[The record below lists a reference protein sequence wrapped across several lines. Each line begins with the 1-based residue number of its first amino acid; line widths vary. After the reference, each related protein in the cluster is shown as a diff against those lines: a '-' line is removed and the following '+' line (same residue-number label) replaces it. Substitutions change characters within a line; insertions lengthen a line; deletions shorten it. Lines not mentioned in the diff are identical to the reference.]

1 MIDHV
6 NMDALSK
13 FFDDIHLNKSEYI
26 YIKAQGEWAFKTQ
39 DQSALLAYIV
49 LTGSVYIQ
57 LNVSEKITARAG
69 DIILIPSGK
78 AHHATD
84 SKATA
89 SKLVDPVD
97 ITPLFNG
104 HRHDPIELGSSTSE
118 NTLLLCLRCQV
129 DTYMAGPLINALP
142 SIMHIQHENQAT
154 PPEWLQI
161 GLYFL
166 AVETQK
172 IQPGHDK
179 IIDHLVSI
187 LLIECIRDH
196 IQQMSDQQ
204 NWLGALTHPEL
215 SNALSAIHSQPEIS
229 WTVETLAEQCC
240 MSRSK
245 FANLFNSIIG
255 EPPLTYLQHY
265 RFRLA
270 SQYLRTS
277 NLSIQQISNKV
288 GYSSETAFSQAF
300 KRVFDLSPKQYRQN
314 YIGTNLEE

>member
-1 MIDHV
+1 MV
-6 NMDALSK
+6 TNR
-13 FFDDIHLNKSEYI
+13 
-26 YIKAQGEWAFKTQ
+26 T
-39 DQSALLAYIV
+39 V
-49 LTGSVYIQ
+49 
-57 LNVSEKITARAG
+57 
-69 DIILIPSGK
+69 
-78 AHHATD
+78 
-84 SKATA
+84 
-89 SKLVDPVD
+89 
-97 ITPLFNG
+97 
-104 HRHDPIELGSSTSE
+104 
-118 NTLLLCLRCQV
+118 
-129 DTYMAGPLINALP
+129 
-142 SIMHIQHENQAT
+142 
-154 PPEWLQI
+154 
-161 GLYFL
+161 FL

-215 SNALSAIHSQPEIS
+215 SNALSAIHSQPEAS
-229 WTVETLAEQCC
+229 WTVESLAEQCC

-314 YIGTNLEE
+314 YVGSSLDQ

>member
-1 MIDHV
+1 MIDHLK
-6 NMDALSK
+6 MDALSK

-26 YIKAQGEWAFKTQ
+26 YLKAQGEWAFKTQ

-57 LNVSEKITARAG
+57 LNASEKIIATAG

-78 AHHATD
+78 AHNATD
-84 SKATA
+84 SKSTAT
-89 SKLVDPVD
+89 KLVDSLD
-97 ITPLFNG
+97 ITSLFNG
-104 HRHDPIELGSSTSE
+104 HRQDAIEFGTSSP
-118 NTLLLCLRCQV
+118 NKTLLLCLRCQI
-129 DTYMAGPLINALP
+129 DTHMAGPLINALP
-142 SIMHIQHENQAT
+142 SIMHIQHENQT
-154 PPEWLQI
+154 NPPEWLQI

-166 AVETQK
+166 AIETQK
-172 IQPGHDK
+172 IRPGHDK

-196 IQQMSDQQ
+196 VQQMTDQQ
-204 NWLGALTHPEL
+204 NWLSALTHPEL
-215 SNALSAIHSQPEIS
+215 SNALSSIHSQPEVA
-229 WTVETLAEQCC
+229 WTVESLAEQCC

-277 NLSIQQISNKV
+277 NFSIQQISNKV

-300 KRVFDLSPKQYRQN
+300 KRIFDLSPKQYRQQ
-314 YIGTNLEE
+314 YIEHHLD